1 MATLPK
7 ALHTHNTPSP
17 LIFNNLNCLQ
27 SMCCHLMGEI
37 FSRLLKLCL
46 EDQGICEGRADTA
59 LTQLLLSFSGL
70 AVIWRH
76 ALTEEG
82 RGLRHTCCPSRR
94 LGCRRCCQRCCSHHP
109 PLHHLDHSSR
119 KRKGTCHFV
128 GTFLDTSKSKTISRP
143 CLCETNIL

>member
-17 LIFNNLNCLQ
+17 LIFNNLNYLQ

-70 AVIWRH
+70 AVIWRR
-76 ALTEEG
+76 AAG
-82 RGLRHTCCPSRR
+82 GAVRGAAVTTLLFIT
-94 LGCRRCCQRCCSHHP
+94 
-109 PLHHLDHSSR
+109 
-119 KRKGTCHFV
+119 
-128 GTFLDTSKSKTISRP
+128 
-143 CLCETNIL
+143 